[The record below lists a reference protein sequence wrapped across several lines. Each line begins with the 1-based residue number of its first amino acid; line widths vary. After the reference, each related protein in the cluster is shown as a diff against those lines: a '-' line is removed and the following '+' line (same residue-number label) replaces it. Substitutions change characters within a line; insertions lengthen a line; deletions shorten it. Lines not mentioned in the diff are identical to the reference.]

1 MVSADVRYWSIPV
14 DHDDSRNGR
23 NMNASATVVQ
33 TVWAEIRRDARI
45 AVTPLADSEGNVARA
60 YDVSGVPKLVPIRE
74 EGGGYGMTGWRSRL
88 PSFTGVVSVQFK
100 P

>member
-33 TVWAEIRRDARI
+33 TVCAEIRHGVRI
-45 AVTPLADSEGNVARA
+45 AFSPRLRIRKGNVGRA
-60 YDVSGVPKLVPIRE
+60 YHVSG
-74 EGGGYGMTGWRSRL
+74 GA
-88 PSFTGVVSVQFK
+88 
-100 P
+100 